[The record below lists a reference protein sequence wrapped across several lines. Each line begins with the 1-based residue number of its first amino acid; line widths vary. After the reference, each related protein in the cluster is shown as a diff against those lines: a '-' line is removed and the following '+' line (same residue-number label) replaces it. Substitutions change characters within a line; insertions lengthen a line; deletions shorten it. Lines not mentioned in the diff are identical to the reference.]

1 MASQHHDH
9 TAGHEEGQ
17 HHEGMT
23 KGKIWRVFFYLL
35 AITALEFFIAL
46 VLVHGG
52 MVPKGLGVNMVYIVL
67 TLLKAYY
74 IVAYF
79 MHLKFETFGFITSIT
94 IVFLFIV
101 YFIALMLTEGGYL
114 NTHYNAFPFW
124 ENP

>member
-1 MASQHHDH
+1 MSQHHDH
-9 TAGHEEGQ
+9 IVGQEEG

-23 KGKIWRVFFYLL
+23 KGRIWRVFFYLL

-52 MVPKGLGVNMVYIVL
+52 IVSKGLGVNMVYIAL

-79 MHLKFETFGFITSIT
+79 MHLKFETFGFIMSVA
-94 IVFLFIV
+94 IVFLFII
-101 YFIALMLTEGGYL
+101 YFIALMLTEGTYL
-114 NTHYNAFPFW
+114 HDHFNPFPFW
-124 ENP
+124 PNS